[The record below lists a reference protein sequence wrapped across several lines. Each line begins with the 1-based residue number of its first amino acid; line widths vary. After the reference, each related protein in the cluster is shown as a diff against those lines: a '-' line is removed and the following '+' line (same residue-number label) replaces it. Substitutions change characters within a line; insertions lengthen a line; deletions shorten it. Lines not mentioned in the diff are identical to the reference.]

1 MAFILFLTISFSLLL
16 ELTESPSETL
26 VYTTAAEE
34 AYQIAV
40 NTYTSRANRKTIW
53 LQYLR
58 YKQRQLE
65 ISESKAEGFRSLLD
79 AAKRC
84 LVCMPSDTAM
94 PFEAN
99 KYWSDF
105 SFHNQ
110 VSTAAFVQSFLICAV
125 SVKSVHC
132 VFPFTKTIR

>member
-1 MAFILFLTISFSLLL
+1 MLALRGIHAFFTFPFSLLL
-16 ELTESPSETL
+16 ELTESPSEIS
-26 VYTTAAEE
+26 VYRTAAEE
-34 AYQIAV
+34 AYEIAV

-65 ISESKAEGFRSLLD
+65 ILESKAEGFKSLLD

-84 LVCMPSDTAM
+84 LVCIPSDTAM

-99 KYWSDF
+99 KYWNDF

-110 VSTAAFVQSFLICAV
+110 VSTAVLMEAF
-125 SVKSVHC
+125 
-132 VFPFTKTIR
+132 